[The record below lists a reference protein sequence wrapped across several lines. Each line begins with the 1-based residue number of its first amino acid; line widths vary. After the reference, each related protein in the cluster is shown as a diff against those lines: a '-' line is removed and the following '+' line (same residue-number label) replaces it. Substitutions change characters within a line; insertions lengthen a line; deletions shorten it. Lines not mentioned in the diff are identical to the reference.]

1 MEDKKQHCLLG
12 GSSSERWINC
22 PPSAR
27 LTEDMEDVTSV
38 YAEEG
43 SNAHALAEYKLN
55 RAIGVNLEYPKLTIF
70 NKEMDEYTDSYVSFV
85 LEQIEALK
93 EEDAGNAPY
102 VMVEH
107 QVSYDKW
114 VNGSFGT
121 IDFLAATNK
130 TLHIIDFKYGLGVK
144 VDATENSQLKIYA
157 LGAIQELECL
167 YDFEKIILTIYQPR
181 IGNVSTWETAKS
193 DLLKWGEEV
202 LKPAAELA
210 DKGEGI
216 FRSGPW
222 CKFCKARAICKE
234 RSKVALDIL
243 NQEFRNPNLLSDNE
257 IEEVLLKADDISSY
271 LNDIKD
277 FAVAKALDGKKWI
290 NFKLVEGRSTRKF
303 TDEGSV
309 INVLKDNNINP
320 YDTKLRSITD
330 IEKELGKA
338 KFKSLLEQY
347 VNKPQGKPTLVLRSD
362 KREELNLVNTDFD
375 VFKEEK

>member
-12 GSSSERWINC
+12 GSSSGRWINC

-27 LTEDMEDVTSV
+27 LTEYMEDVTSV

-55 RAIGVNLEYPKLTIF
+55 KSLGNNMEYPELTIF
-70 NKEMDEYTDSYVSFV
+70 NKEMDEYIDSYVSFV

-93 EEDAGNAPY
+93 EEDDGNAPY

-114 VNGSFGT
+114 VNDGFGT

-130 TLHIIDFKYGLGVK
+130 TLHIIDLKYGLGVK

-157 LGAIQELECL
+157 LGTIQELDCL

-181 IGNVSTWETAKS
+181 IGNVSTWETTKT

-202 LKPAAELA
+202 LKPAAILA
-210 DKGEGI
+210 DKGEGL

-234 RSKVALDIL
+234 RSKVAFDIL
-243 NQEFRNPNLLSDNE
+243 NQEFRNPNLLNDKE
-257 IEEVLLKADDISSY
+257 IEEVLLKADEITSY

-277 FAVAKALDGKKWI
+277 YAVAKALDGKKWL
-290 NFKLVEGRSTRKF
+290 NFKLVEGRSIRKF
-303 TDEGSV
+303 MDEGSV
-309 INVLKDNNINP
+309 INILKENNINP

-338 KFKSLLEQY
+338 KFKTLLEQY

-362 KREELNLVNTDFD
+362 KREELSLVNTDFNE
-375 VFKEEK
+375 FKEEK

>member
-1 MEDKKQHCLLG
+1 MEDKKLHCFLN
-12 GSSSERWINC
+12 SSSSMRWINC

-27 LTEDMEDVTSV
+27 LTEDMEDVSSA
-38 YAEEG
+38 YAVEG
-43 SNAHALAEYKLN
+43 TNAHALAEYKLN
-55 RAIGVNLEYPKLTIF
+55 RAIGNKMDYPELTIF

-85 LEQIEALK
+85 LEQIESLK
-93 EEDAGNAPY
+93 EEDDGSAPY

-114 VNGSFGT
+114 VNGGFGT

-144 VDATENSQLKIYA
+144 VEATENSQLKIYA
-157 LGAIQELECL
+157 LGAIQELDCL

-181 IGNVSTWETAKS
+181 IGNVSTWETTKA

-202 LKPAAELA
+202 LRPAAELA
-210 DKGEGI
+210 DKGEGL

-257 IEEVLLKADDISSY
+257 IEEVLLKADEITSY

-362 KREELNLVNTDFD
+362 KREELSPVNTDFD
-375 VFKEEK
+375 EFKEER

>member
-1 MEDKKQHCLLG
+1 MLDNKQHCLLG
-12 GSSSERWINC
+12 GSSAERWINC

-55 RAIGVNLEYPKLTIF
+55 RAIGNNIEYPKLTIF

-93 EEDAGNAPY
+93 EEDNGNAPY
-102 VMVEH
+102 VMIEH

-114 VNGSFGT
+114 VNDGFGT
-121 IDFLAATNK
+121 IDLMAVTNK

-144 VDATENSQLKIYA
+144 VDATENSQLKIYS

-181 IGNVSTWETAKS
+181 IGNVSTWEITKA
-193 DLLKWGEEV
+193 DLLKWGKEV
-202 LKPAAELA
+202 LRPAAELA
-210 DKGEGI
+210 DKGKGL

-243 NQEFRNPNLLSDNE
+243 NQEFRNPNLLSDIE
-257 IEEVLLKADDISSY
+257 IEEVLLKADEISSY

-277 FAVAKALDGKKWI
+277 FAVAKALEGKKWI
-290 NFKLVEGRSTRKF
+290 NFKLVEGRSARKF

-347 VNKPQGKPTLVLRSD
+347 VNKPKGKPTLVLRSD

>member
-1 MEDKKQHCLLG
+1 MLDNKQHCLLG
-12 GSSSERWINC
+12 GSSAERWINC

-55 RAIGVNLEYPKLTIF
+55 RAIGNNIKYPKLTIF

-93 EEDAGNAPY
+93 EEDNGNAPY

-114 VNGSFGT
+114 VNDGFGT
-121 IDFLAATNK
+121 IDLMAVTNK

-144 VDATENSQLKIYA
+144 VDATENSQLKIYS

-181 IGNVSTWETAKS
+181 IGNVSTWEITKA
-193 DLLKWGEEV
+193 DLLKWGKEV
-202 LKPAAELA
+202 LRPAAELA
-210 DKGEGI
+210 DKGKGL

-243 NQEFRNPNLLSDNE
+243 NQEFRNPNLLSDIE
-257 IEEVLLKADDISSY
+257 IEEVLLKADEISSY

-277 FAVAKALDGKKWI
+277 FAVAKALEGKKWI
-290 NFKLVEGRSTRKF
+290 NFKLVEGRSARKF

-347 VNKPQGKPTLVLRSD
+347 VNKPKGKPTLVLRSD
-362 KREELNLVNTDFD
+362 KREELSLVNADFD
-375 VFKEEK
+375 EFKEEI

>member
-55 RAIGVNLEYPKLTIF
+55 RAIGINLEYPKLTIF
-70 NKEMDEYTDSYVSFV
+70 NKEMYEYTDSYVSFV

-167 YDFEKIILTIYQPR
+167 Y
-181 IGNVSTWETAKS
+181 
-193 DLLKWGEEV
+193 EV

-222 CKFCKARAICKE
+222 CKFCKAKAICKE

-243 NQEFRNPNLLSDNE
+243 NKEFRNPALLSDNE
-257 IEEVLLKADDISSY
+257 IEEILLKADDISSY

-303 TDEGSV
+303 IDEGSV
-309 INVLKDNNINP
+309 INVRKRHKCLKR
-320 YDTKLRSITD
+320 K
-330 IEKELGKA
+330 
-338 KFKSLLEQY
+338 
-347 VNKPQGKPTLVLRSD
+347 
-362 KREELNLVNTDFD
+362 
-375 VFKEEK
+375 

>member
-1 MEDKKQHCLLG
+1 MEDKKLHCLLG

-55 RAIGVNLEYPKLTIF
+55 RAIGVNLEYPELTIF

-93 EEDAGNAPY
+93 EEDDGNDPY

-114 VNGSFGT
+114 VNGGFGT

-181 IGNVSTWETAKS
+181 IGNVSTWETTN
-193 DLLKWGEEV
+193 
-202 LKPAAELA
+202 
-210 DKGEGI
+210 
-216 FRSGPW
+216 
-222 CKFCKARAICKE
+222 
-234 RSKVALDIL
+234 L
-243 NQEFRNPNLLSDNE
+243 NKEFRNPALLSDNE
-257 IEEVLLKADDISSY
+257 IEEILLKADDISSY

-303 TDEGSV
+303 IDEGGV

>member
-12 GSSSERWINC
+12 GSSSGRWINC

-27 LTEDMEDVTSV
+27 LTEYMEDVTSV

-55 RAIGVNLEYPKLTIF
+55 KSLGNNMEYPELTIF
-70 NKEMDEYTDSYVSFV
+70 NKEMDEYIDSYVSFV

-93 EEDAGNAPY
+93 EEDDGNAPY

-114 VNGSFGT
+114 VNDGFGT

-130 TLHIIDFKYGLGVK
+130 TLHIIDLKYGLGVK

-157 LGAIQELECL
+157 LGTIQELDCL

-181 IGNVSTWETAKS
+181 IGNVSTWETTKT

-202 LKPAAELA
+202 LKPAAILA
-210 DKGEGI
+210 DKGEGL

-222 CKFCKARAICKE
+222 CKFCKE
-234 RSKVALDIL
+234 RSKVAFDIL
-243 NQEFRNPNLLSDNE
+243 NQEFRNPNLLNDKE
-257 IEEVLLKADDISSY
+257 IEEVLLKADEITSY

-277 FAVAKALDGKKWI
+277 YAVAKALDGKKWL
-290 NFKLVEGRSTRKF
+290 NFKLVEGRSIRKF
-303 TDEGSV
+303 MDEGSV
-309 INVLKDNNINP
+309 INILKENNINP

-338 KFKSLLEQY
+338 KFKTLLEQY

-362 KREELNLVNTDFD
+362 KREELSLVNTDFNE
-375 VFKEEK
+375 FKKEK

>member
-12 GSSSERWINC
+12 GSSSGRWINC

-27 LTEDMEDVTSV
+27 LTEYMEDVTSV

-55 RAIGVNLEYPKLTIF
+55 KSLGNNMEYPELTIF
-70 NKEMDEYTDSYVSFV
+70 NKEMDEYIDSYVSFV

-93 EEDAGNAPY
+93 EEDDGNAPY

-114 VNGSFGT
+114 VNDGFGT

-130 TLHIIDFKYGLGVK
+130 TLHIIDLKYGLGVK

-157 LGAIQELECL
+157 LGTIQELDCL

-181 IGNVSTWETAKS
+181 IGNVSTWETTKT

-202 LKPAAELA
+202 LKPAAILA
-210 DKGEGI
+210 DKGEGL

-234 RSKVALDIL
+234 RSKVAFDIL
-243 NQEFRNPNLLSDNE
+243 NQEFRNPNLLNDKE
-257 IEEVLLKADDISSY
+257 IEEVLLKADEITSY

-277 FAVAKALDGKKWI
+277 YAVAKALDGKKWL
-290 NFKLVEGRSTRKF
+290 NFKLVEGRSIRKF
-303 TDEGSV
+303 MDEGSV
-309 INVLKDNNINP
+309 INILKENNINP

-338 KFKSLLEQY
+338 KFKTLLEQY
-347 VNKPQGKPTLVLRSD
+347 VNKPEGKPTLVLRSD
-362 KREELNLVNTDFD
+362 KRKELSLVNTDFNE
-375 VFKEEK
+375 FKEEK